1 MSIDPGEQARQ
12 GAKLGDEAV
21 TEFDVDRETAQP
33 EVRIGAGSALSLA
46 ARLFGLGTSFI
57 IGVLIARTL
66 GVAGKGTLYAVM
78 QVPGLLLIA
87 LDLGISTSNIYF
99 VSRGELKPGTV
110 AANSAVIA
118 AGLGVLGAPLIYL
131 LLNGRFA
138 VVPGIP
144 TIAIVFAMLIL
155 PAGLFAS
162 WLQSVSIGTG
172 NLVLPLWYSIASA
185 STTLIGITILFAT
198 HRGSVGEVVA
208 VSTAG
213 TLVGVTLF
221 LLGLRK
227 ELRPFS
233 PDLSAA
239 KVASGFSLRVYLS
252 DLAGTLH
259 NRQDVLVLGWLAG
272 ASAVGLYSVS
282 TSFAELTWYIPSAL
296 GVAIIAK
303 GGRTSEASGV
313 DYVTR
318 SARISVIFM
327 AITAT
332 VSVVL
337 VPIVI
342 PLLYGTAFLPAA
354 FAFYALLPGVLCD
367 GVTRI
372 LWNYQTTRGRLYW
385 RQAIASTVLNVIAVI
400 ALVPILGPVGAGLAS
415 TISYV
420 AIGVFVLYRFCA
432 DTGARASQVLMP
444 TAEDARI
451 VVRTVRRLVTGDKT
465 VD

>member
-1 MSIDPGEQARQ
+1 VPELIVDP
-12 GAKLGDEAV
+12 
-21 TEFDVDRETAQP
+21 ETDQP
-33 EVRIGAGSALSLA
+33 QVRIGAGSALSLA

-57 IGVLIARTL
+57 IGILIARTL
-66 GVAGKGTLYAVM
+66 GVEGKGTLYAVM
-78 QVPGLLLIA
+78 QVPGLLMMA

-99 VSRGELKPGTV
+99 ISRGELKPGTV

-118 AGLGVLGAPLIYL
+118 TALGVLGAPLIYL
-131 LLNGRFA
+131 LLHGRFA
-138 VVPGIP
+138 VVPGVP
-144 TIAIVFAMLIL
+144 TMAIVFAMVIL
-155 PAGLFAS
+155 PAGLFAT

-172 NLVLPLWYSIASA
+172 NLVLPLWYSIVSASA
-185 STTLIGITILFAT
+185 TLLGVAALFAT
-198 HRGSVGEVVA
+198 GRGTVEAVVA
-208 VSTAG
+208 VSAIG
-213 TLVGVTLF
+213 TLVGVALF
-221 LLGLRK
+221 LFGLRR

-233 PDLSAA
+233 PDLAA
-239 KVASGFSLRVYLS
+239 ARGASGFSARVYLS
-252 DLAGTLH
+252 DLAGMLH

-313 DYVTR
+313 DYVAR
-318 SARISVIFM
+318 SARIAVIFM

-337 VPIVI
+337 VPVLI
-342 PLLYGTAFLPAA
+342 PVLYGSAFAPAA
-354 FAFYALLPGVLCD
+354 LAFYALLPGVLFD

-385 RQAIASTVLNVIAVI
+385 RQAIASTVLNIVAVI
-400 ALVPILGPVGAGLAS
+400 ALVPILGAVGAGLAS

-420 AIGVFVLYRFCA
+420 AIGAFVLHRFCA
-432 DTGARASQVLMP
+432 DTGARVSDVLLP

-451 VVRTVRRLVTGDKT
+451 IARTVSRLVRRDRT